1 MKKPYPKVNYADYLK
16 VEQILGLQSPKSTE
30 YGKPAHD
37 EMLFIIVHQVYE
49 LWFKQILWEI
59 DSALTMFSQPKI
71 EESHMLK
78 MVSRFQRVIEIQKL
92 LIDQVTVLETMTPM
106 DFLEFRDFLFPASG
120 FQSHQFRLL
129 ENKMGLI
136 RRLKFNNQ
144 DYKNFLAENEKP
156 VVAAAEVS
164 PNLFDC
170 LEKWLERTPF
180 ITTDTFNFWKSYRE
194 KVNAMFDESEQ
205 SIKQAGLDKASEE
218 QHLAGIQSSRE
229 SFQSIFTETEYKKMQ
244 ENGLWRLSHKA
255 LQAALF
261 VQLYRDEPL
270 LQLPFHLITCLQN
283 IDENFTQW
291 RQRHAQMAH
300 RMLGAKMGTGGSA
313 GHKYLAA
320 AADKHK
326 IFTDLFNLS
335 TFLIPKSQLP
345 ELPEDLK
352 KKLCFQY

>member
-1 MKKPYPKVNYADYLK
+1 MKKPYPKINYADYLK
-16 VEQILGLQSPKSTE
+16 VDPILKLQSPKSIE

-37 EMLFIIVHQVYE
+37 EMLFIIVHQTYE
-49 LWFKQILWEI
+49 LWFKQILWEV
-59 DSALTMFSQPKI
+59 DSALELFSQPTI
-71 EESHMLK
+71 DESHMLK

-92 LIDQVTVLETMTPM
+92 LIHQVDVLETMTPM
-106 DFLEFRDFLFPASG
+106 DFLEFREFLFPASG
-120 FQSHQFRLL
+120 FQSHQFRLI
-129 ENKMGLI
+129 ENKMGLN
-136 RRLKFNNQ
+136 RRLKYNNE
-144 DYKNFLAENEKP
+144 DYKNALSKTEQS
-156 VVAAAEVS
+156 VVQES
-164 PNLFDC
+164 EEGPHLFGC

-180 ITTDTFNFWKSYRE
+180 ISTDTFNFWKSYRE
-194 KVNAMFDESEQ
+194 KVSAMYDDNEKSVKEA
-205 SIKQAGLDKASEE
+205 KLDKASED

-229 SFQSIFTETEYKKMQ
+229 SFQAIFNEEAYKKMQ
-244 ENGLWRLSHKA
+244 ENGLYRLSHKA

-270 LQLPFHLITCLQN
+270 LQLPFHLITCLQD

-300 RMLGAKMGTGGSA
+300 RMLGAKMGTGGSS

-326 IFTDLFNLS
+326 VFTDLFNLS

-345 ELPEDLK
+345 ELPKDLK
-352 KKLCFQY
+352 KKLSFQY

>member
-1 MKKPYPKVNYADYLK
+1 MKKPYPKVNYAEYLK
-16 VEQILGLQSPKSTE
+16 VEQILKLQSPKSIE

-37 EMLFIIVHQVYE
+37 EMLFIIVHQTYE

-59 DSALTMFSQPKI
+59 DSALEIFSQPTI
-71 EESHMLK
+71 DESHMLK
-78 MVSRFQRVIEIQKL
+78 MVSRFQRVLEIQKL
-92 LIDQVTVLETMTPM
+92 LIHQIDVLETMTPM
-106 DFLEFRDFLFPASG
+106 DFLEFRDFLYPASG

-129 ENKMGLI
+129 ENKLGLL

-156 VVAAAEVS
+156 VVQEAETS
-164 PNLFDC
+164 PNLFAC

-180 ITTDTFNFWKSYRE
+180 ISTDTFDFWKSYRQ

-205 SIKQAGLDKASEE
+205 SIKEAKLDKTSEE
-218 QHLAGIQSSRE
+218 QHLANIQSSRE
-229 SFQSIFTETEYKKMQ
+229 SFQSIFTEEEYKKMQ

-283 IDENFTQW
+283 MDENFTQW

-300 RMLGAKMGTGGSA
+300 RMLGAKMGTGGSS

-326 IFTDLFNLS
+326 VFTDLFNLS

-345 ELPEDLK
+345 ELPTDLK
-352 KKLCFQY
+352 KKLRFQY

>member
-16 VEQILGLQSPKSTE
+16 VEQILNLQSLKSVE

-37 EMLFIIVHQVYE
+37 EMLFVIVHQVYE
-49 LWFKQILWEI
+49 LWFKQILWEMN
-59 DSALTMFSQPKI
+59 SALDLFSQPKI
-71 EESHMLK
+71 DESHMLK
-78 MVSRFQRVIEIQKL
+78 MVSRFQRIIEIQKL

-144 DYKNFLAENEKP
+144 DYKNFLSENEKP
-156 VVAAAEVS
+156 VVAAAEES

-194 KVNAMFDESEQ
+194 KVKIMFDESEQ
-205 SIKQAGLDKASEE
+205 SIKSAKLDTASEE

-229 SFQSIFTETEYKKMQ
+229 SFESIFNEAEYKKMQ
-244 ENGLWRLSHKA
+244 ENGLWRLSHRA

-261 VQLYRDEPL
+261 VQLYRDQPL

-300 RMLGAKMGTGGSA
+300 RMLGAKMGTGGSS

-326 IFTDLFNLS
+326 IFSDLFNLS

-352 KKLCFQY
+352 KKLHFQY